1 MVLYMNKDGERKS
14 AFVAAIEKEK
24 DGAEGQVQCMEEA
37 ILSLIPKRI
46 RSTVTNVWEWI
57 AEGLK
62 PKKAIENVN
71 DIIAQQNFEDPMV
84 DFDHMPIDFDE

>member
-37 ILSLIPKRI
+37 ILSLITKRI
-46 RSTVTNVWEWI
+46 RSTVTDV
-57 AEGLK
+57 
-62 PKKAIENVN
+62 
-71 DIIAQQNFEDPMV
+71 V
-84 DFDHMPIDFDE
+84 DCGGIVTEKSNREC